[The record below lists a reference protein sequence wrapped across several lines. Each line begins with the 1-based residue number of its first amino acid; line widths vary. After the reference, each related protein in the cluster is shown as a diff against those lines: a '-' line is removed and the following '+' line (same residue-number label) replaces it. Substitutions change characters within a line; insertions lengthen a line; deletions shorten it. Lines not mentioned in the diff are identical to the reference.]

1 MMGNNPKHLH
11 VFVTGGAGTG
21 KSHLMKAIQY
31 GAGRLLSTL
40 CHHPNN
46 VSISLTAPTGVAT
59 YNLNA
64 ATIHHTFCIGT
75 RVTLTYVPLGQDKL
89 NTLRG
94 NLRALQI
101 MIINEISIVDHTPLA
116 YIHGRPQQ
124 RRYSSTSSSSSH
136 GHARSIRYRA

>member
-1 MMGNNPKHLH
+1 MGKNPKHLH

-31 GAGRLLSTL
+31 RAGRSLSTL
-40 CHHPNN
+40 YHQPDN
-46 VSISLTAPTGVAT
+46 VSVSLTTPAGVAA

-64 ATIHHTFCIGT
+64 ATIHHTFSIGT
-75 RVTLTYVPLGQDKL
+75 GVTLPYVPLGQDKQHPP
-89 NTLRG
+89 RG

-101 MIINEISIVDHTPLA
+101 LIIGEIIMVDHTLLA

-124 RRYSSTSSSSSH
+124 RRYSSS
-136 GHARSIRYRA
+136 SIRSLQLASRTWH